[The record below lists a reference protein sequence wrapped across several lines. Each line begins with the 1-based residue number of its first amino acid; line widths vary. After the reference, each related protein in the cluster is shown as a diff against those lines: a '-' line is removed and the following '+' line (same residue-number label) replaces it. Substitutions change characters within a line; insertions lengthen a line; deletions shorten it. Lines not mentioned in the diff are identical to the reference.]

1 VKLGSLSGL
10 VPKEKAMAFERIL
23 FRATRGNIFLRQ
35 ESVDEP
41 VTDPVS
47 GEKVAKNAFVIFY
60 SGDRA
65 KAKILKICDAFN
77 ANRYPFPE
85 DVARQL
91 HAVQEVS
98 AKISELKA
106 TIDMGLA
113 HRDNILKNIAS
124 EFENWNRLAN
134 KEKIIY
140 HTLNMLSVDVTKKC
154 LVGEGWSPVFAT
166 TQIQD
171 ALQRATLDSKSQVG
185 SIFQVLNTTESPPT
199 YFQTNKFT
207 SAFQEI
213 VDAYG
218 IAKYQEANPGVFTIV
233 TFPFLFAVMF
243 GDWGHGICILV
254 STLYLIIREK
264 KFASQKLGDI
274 MEMMFGGRYVI
285 IMMALFSIY
294 TGLIYNEFFSVPFE
308 LFGKSA
314 YACRDPSCG

>member
-124 EFENWNRLAN
+124 EFENWNRL
-134 KEKIIY
+134 
-140 HTLNMLSVDVTKKC
+140 
-154 LVGEGWSPVFAT
+154 
-166 TQIQD
+166 
-171 ALQRATLDSKSQVG
+171 
-185 SIFQVLNTTESPPT
+185 
-199 YFQTNKFT
+199 
-207 SAFQEI
+207 
-213 VDAYG
+213 
-218 IAKYQEANPGVFTIV
+218 
-233 TFPFLFAVMF
+233 
-243 GDWGHGICILV
+243 V
-254 STLYLIIREK
+254 SYPL
-264 KFASQKLGDI
+264 
-274 MEMMFGGRYVI
+274 M
-285 IMMALFSIY
+285 
-294 TGLIYNEFFSVPFE
+294 
-308 LFGKSA
+308 
-314 YACRDPSCG
+314 